1 VQIPC
6 QHAKDKHLSNAWPLL
21 QLNHLDLWSPRHG
34 PGRAAARARAGP
46 AGSGL
51 PVRGSWQR
59 TAMGFGTVSTLLAL
73 KPETTRPY
81 IHHNAVCYMS
91 NTSLFFSGA
100 TATHLNTHQS
110 SAKEVSFHEAGM
122 LPACGYC
129 KGLQSRKGILLKV
142 SLRQC
147 TCKARHVR

>member
-1 VQIPC
+1 MSTCKRQAPVECLAIASTEPF
-6 QHAKDKHLSNAWPLL
+6 
-21 QLNHLDLWSPRHG
+21 G
-34 PGRAAARARAGP
+34 PMVPAARAGP
-46 AGSGL
+46 GL
-51 PVRGSWQR
+51 PAVACRCGGSWQR

-81 IHHNAVCYMS
+81 IHPNAVCYMS